1 MGFAAGSR
9 SHKSAEFTARCPGT
23 SGGSRSFET
32 DAQFTIEVRGTHR
45 WHGAEAGCAATAGLD
60 DVSRTV
66 ARRRRCDNA

>member
-23 SGGSRSFET
+23 SGGSRYDGT
-32 DAQFTIEVRGTHR
+32 HAQLTVKIRGTHR
-45 WHGAEAGCAATAGLD
+45 WHGAEVGCAATAGLD